1 MLTTKIKK
9 KNTKQRQQE
18 KPSKPEMDKY
28 EKAFIQVDRD
38 KSGFI
43 PLLLLDKLL
52 NAADEPISDQEIK
65 DGLDYLKKDIEEDSI
80 TLEEFR
86 EFLAIIHSP
95 ERILEA
101 FKSFDKDRSGY
112 LDKDELFK
120 IMEQFGGGTLSRK
133 EMEDIYVKLDENH
146 DGKIKYKEF
155 VEYWNST

>member
-1 MLTTKIKK
+1 MDMTVREYLTFASKIKGVK
-9 KNTKQRQQE
+9 
-18 KPSKPEMDKY
+18 
-28 EKAFIQVDRD
+28 
-38 KSGFI
+38 
-43 PLLLLDKLL
+43 
-52 NAADEPISDQEIK
+52 
-65 DGLDYLKKDIEEDSI
+65 KKDIEEDSI

-146 DGKIKYKEF
+146 DGKIEYKEF